1 MNKQE
6 LIKQVS
12 RKASL
17 TQKDCALVLNA
28 LTDIIGNV
36 LRSGEVISI
45 MGFGRFYTKHLSE
58 RNGFNP
64 VTRTKTRLKSAYIPT
79 FKCSAQLKSTF

>member
-12 RKASL
+12 KQAKL
-17 TQKDCALVLNA
+17 TQKDCFQMLNA
-28 LTDIIGNV
+28 LTEVISDV
-36 LRSGEVISI
+36 LRSGEVVSI
-45 MGFGRFYTKHLSE
+45 MGFGRFYTKHLAE

-64 VTRTKTRLKSAYIPT
+64 ITRTKTRLNGSYIPT
-79 FKCSAQLKSTF
+79 FKCSAQLKRTF

>member
-12 RKASL
+12 KKASL
-17 TQKDCALVLNA
+17 TQKDCTHMLNA
-28 LTDIIGNV
+28 LTDVISNV
-36 LRSGEVISI
+36 LRSGEVVSI

-64 VTRTKTRLKSAYIPT
+64 ITRAKTKLKSSYIPT
-79 FKCSAQLKSTF
+79 FKCSAQLKRTF